1 MRIGRR
7 GFILGLFAAPLARL
21 KALGDGVA
29 LRSIAHPVNS
39 EFTTDNLLVRATEH
53 YKFGFFDPS
62 AAYGT
67 EPGSAAR
74 PYLPEL
80 GNVLWPFDARVR
92 GYDMATFRGPRHLY
106 GSIIGPMNARFRR
119 PKERTPDSESGNPGS
134 SPGGTTN

>member
-7 GFILGLFAAPLARL
+7 GFILGLFAAPLARFTTV
-21 KALGDGVA
+21 GDGVA

-39 EFTTDNLLVRATEH
+39 EFTTDDLLVRARER
-53 YKFGFFDPS
+53 FELGFFDPR

-67 EPGSAAR
+67 RSATR

-80 GNVLWPFDARVR
+80 GSVLWPFDARVR
-92 GYDMATFRGPRHLY
+92 GYDMVTFRGPCHVY

-134 SPGGTTN
+134 SPGGTTI